1 MTRNEMLEFI
11 TTNIEEEYDLGIDN
25 LNDLSDDELEE
36 IINSWADFC
45 DGFEYDEDDMFND

>member
-1 MTRNEMLEFI
+1 MKRNEMLEFI
-11 TTNIEEEYDLGIDN
+11 KTNIEEEYDLGIEN

-45 DGFEYDEDDMFND
+45 DGFEYHD